1 MAYEKKQII
10 DILNLNKMSKAI
22 EITDSN
28 IGEILRDNKI
38 TLIDFYA
45 IWCGPCR
52 ILGPIIDE
60 LAGDNPDIAIGKL
73 NVDENGDT
81 TLKFGIRGIPAII
94 FFKDG
99 KEVDKVVGVVSKS
112 ALQDKINILKS

>member
-1 MAYEKKQII
+1 MA
-10 DILNLNKMSKAI
+10 L

-28 IGEILRDNKI
+28 ISTILKDNKI
-38 TLIDFYA
+38 TLIDFWA
-45 IWCGPCR
+45 PWCGPCR

-73 NVDENGDT
+73 NVDENSDT
-81 TLKFGIRGIPAII
+81 PLEFSIRGIPAII

-112 ALQDKINILKS
+112 ALQDKINNLKS